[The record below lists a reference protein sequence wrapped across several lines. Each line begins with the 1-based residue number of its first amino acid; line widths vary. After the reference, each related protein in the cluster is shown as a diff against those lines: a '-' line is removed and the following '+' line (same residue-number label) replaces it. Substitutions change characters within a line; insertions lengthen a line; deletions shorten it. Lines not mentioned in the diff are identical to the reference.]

1 MLLNSLGR
9 GPTVAPQEGRDFVC
23 IDKSAGDV
31 PGQMRSLD
39 RLLKNNG
46 PRGVTP
52 IAERL
57 EEIRLR
63 LHAQAEELAR
73 RQQMVFLTIATDG
86 LPTSPWC
93 GRSTA
98 QDQEEM
104 VSSLRRLCAE
114 LPVQLVIRLCTDE
127 DSIIQFY
134 NKLDDELEW
143 PLDILDDYASEA
155 KEISGKGNGW
165 FTYTSLLHR
174 VREAGT
180 LCKLLDNLDET
191 RFTPRDTRKMVELLS
206 NDSTLMRV
214 GTDKEFIQHVQKLI
228 ASEKPVFDPIS
239 KKMMPFV
246 NIKKLQVAL
255 KVGFRGRMLPG
266 VRACMGL

>member
-1 MLLNSLGR
+1 
-9 GPTVAPQEGRDFVC
+9 
-23 IDKSAGDV
+23 
-31 PGQMRSLD
+31 
-39 RLLKNNG
+39 
-46 PRGVTP
+46 
-52 IAERL
+52 
-57 EEIRLR
+57 
-63 LHAQAEELAR
+63 
-73 RQQMVFLTIATDG
+73 
-86 LPTSPWC
+86 
-93 GRSTA
+93 
-98 QDQEEM
+98 
-104 VSSLRRLCAE
+104 
-114 LPVQLVIRLCTDE
+114 
-127 DSIIQFY
+127 
-134 NKLDDELEW
+134 
-143 PLDILDDYASEA
+143 LDDYASEA

-165 FTYTSLLHR
+165 LTYTSLLHR

-180 LCKLLDNLDET
+180 LCKLLDNLDEP